1 MHESQGTGEDF
12 EADFSAHSWGLE
24 VEEEEKEG

>member
-24 VEEEEKEG
+24 EEEEEG